1 MLAAGEYA
9 STSILIFFSL
19 PPTHLPPHPYPDSQ
33 SEEEEDVFGTL
44 RRRSSVGLSAYLQA
58 EEELATG
65 EPGTG
70 VPRHQALRRIIS
82 IEEDPL
88 PQLLEGGF
96 EKPLSRCPEEE
107 EVSDQGTEGQSVAV
121 PVLDIIP
128 SSPRGQPVGKET
140 LYKVK
145 SRLRSAP

>member
-1 MLAAGEYA
+1 M
-9 STSILIFFSL
+9 
-19 PPTHLPPHPYPDSQ
+19 
-33 SEEEEDVFGTL
+33 
-44 RRRSSVGLSAYLQA
+44 GLSAYLQA
-58 EEELATG
+58 EEELGTG

-70 VPRHQALRRIIS
+70 APRRQALRRIIS

-107 EVSDQGTEGQSVAV
+107 EPSDQGTEGQSVAA
-121 PVLDIIP
+121 PVLDLIP

-140 LYKVK
+140 LYKV
-145 SRLRSAP
+145 RCRQRCEIFPLT